1 MHSVASGWGP
11 FRPIFLLPA
20 MRRGPFT
27 PLNTDSTRERDSTG
41 RRRPL
46 QPNEAAHVINQV
58 HHADLHSRTCHA
70 DGTHEY
76 ATHPVFLI
84 RKYVLD
90 AGAHPRARG
99 VGGLLALRERMVAG
113 TPTMNPALV
122 ALLLELGFH
131 LRRRTIGP
139 HLVASIGLVQNLI
152 ELLAIVDGGV
162 GLCVAADDLVLA
174 VDADV
179 VLVAVEALVV
189 LLGPA
194 CVLIL
199 LRVLSGLFFPTFG
212 GLARFD
218 RFVLFPGVVLLGRV
232 DDGGI
237 DNLPAT
243 GDVPLRI
250 EVLHA
255 RIE

>member
-1 MHSVASGWGP
+1 MQSVVSEWGR
-11 FRPIFLLPA
+11 FRPIFALSAL
-20 MRRGPFT
+20 RRRPST
-27 PLNTDSTRERDSTG
+27 QLNTDSTHILNSTG
-41 RRRPL
+41 CRRPL
-46 QPNEAAHVINQV
+46 QPNETAHVINQV
-58 HHADLHSRTCHA
+58 HHANLRSRTCHA

-76 ATHPVFLI
+76 ATHPIFLI

-131 LRRRTIGP
+131 LRRPVGTVGP
-139 HLVASIGLVQNLI
+139 HLVAGIGLVQNLI
-152 ELLAIVDGGV
+152 ELLAIVDGSI
-162 GLCVAADDLVLA
+162 GLGIAANDLVLA
-174 VDADV
+174 IDADV
-179 VLVAVEALVV
+179 VLVAVEALVI

-194 CVLIL
+194 GVLIL
-199 LRVLSGLFFPTFG
+199 LRILGRLFVPPLRR
-212 GLARFD
+212 LAGFD
-218 RFVLFPGVVLLGRV
+218 RLVLFPGVVLLGRV

-237 DNLPAT
+237 NNLPAT

-250 EVLHA
+250 
-255 RIE
+255 

>member
-1 MHSVASGWGP
+1 MQSVVSEWGR
-11 FRPIFLLPA
+11 FRPIFALSAL
-20 MRRGPFT
+20 RRRSST
-27 PLNTDSTRERDSTG
+27 QLNTDSTHILNSTG
-41 RRRPL
+41 CRRPL
-46 QPNEAAHVINQV
+46 QPNETAHVINQV
-58 HHADLHSRTCHA
+58 HHADLRSRTCHA

-84 RKYVLD
+84 RKYVLY

-99 VGGLLALRERMVAG
+99 VGGLLSLREWMVAG

-131 LRRRTIGP
+131 LRRPVGTIGP
-139 HLVASIGLVQNLI
+139 HLVAGIGFVQNLI
-152 ELLAIVDGGV
+152 KLLAIVDGSI

-174 VDADV
+174 IDADV
-179 VLVAVEALVV
+179 VLVAVEV
-189 LLGPA
+189 
-194 CVLIL
+194 
-199 LRVLSGLFFPTFG
+199 LRVLSGLFFPTFRR
-212 GLARFD
+212 LARFD

-243 GDVPLRI
+243 GDVPLRT
-250 EVLHA
+250 EVL
-255 RIE
+255 IEALE

>member
-1 MHSVASGWGP
+1 
-11 FRPIFLLPA
+11 

-27 PLNTDSTRERDSTG
+27 PLYTDSTRERDSTG

-58 HHADLHSRTCHA
+58 HHADLHGRTCHA

-84 RKYVLD
+84 RKYVLY

-99 VGGLLALRERMVAG
+99 VGSLLALREWMVAG
-113 TPTMNPALV
+113 NPTMNPALV
-122 ALLLELGFH
+122 APLLELGFH
-131 LRRRTIGP
+131 LRRPVGTIGP
-139 HLVASIGLVQNLI
+139 HLVAGIGFVQNLI

-162 GLCVAADDLVLA
+162 GLRIAANDLVLA

-189 LLGPA
+189 LLGPTR
-194 CVLIL
+194 VLIL
-199 LRVLSGLFFPTFG
+199 LGVLGRLFFPPLRR
-212 GLARFD
+212 LARFD
-218 RFVLFPGVVLLGRV
+218 RVVLFPAVVLLGCV

-243 GDVPLRI
+243 GDIALRI
-250 EVLHA
+250 E
-255 RIE
+255 